1 MNTLIKKHFSDVE
14 QYLPESAKEI
24 ICVIG
29 HERAIELFSVFGGV
43 GITFSANSISP
54 GTTEANSMIKLLIGE
69 QAHQALCKHFGYYRI
84 YIPRCTHALIAIKRK
99 KIINEF
105 FSRLQSGATVLAA
118 KIDVCKLYGV
128 SEREVHK
135 LIKKHYETA
144 RLHATVTNIIEQL

>member
-1 MNTLIKKHFSDVE
+1 MNALIKKHFNDVE

-24 ICVIG
+24 IYVIG

-43 GITFSANSISP
+43 AITFSANSTSSS
-54 GTTEANSMIKLLIGE
+54 TAEANSMVKLLIGE

-84 YIPRCTHALIAIKRK
+84 YIPRCTRALIAIKRK

-105 FSRLQSGATVLAA
+105 LSRLQNGASVLAA
-118 KIDVCKLYGV
+118 KIDVCKLYDI

-135 LIKKHYETA
+135 LIKKHYEKA
-144 RLHATVTNIIEQL
+144 RLHATVINILGQL